1 MYNDYS
7 DQLWIYEQV
16 RNNTWLWEKRTSSMP
31 TRTGHQ
37 AWTEGTFMCINSVQN
52 NLNDTGDIRI
62 EKSCDFGKMPI
73 LDYLTL
79 TNTKSPFQQTRLL
92 PHLERRK
99 TQCRHLIALYRFLSF
114 SSFHL
119 PQSTGFVYLS

>member
-1 MYNDYS
+1 
-7 DQLWIYEQV
+7 
-16 RNNTWLWEKRTSSMP
+16 
-31 TRTGHQ
+31 
-37 AWTEGTFMCINSVQN
+37 MCINSVQN

-62 EKSCDFGKMPI
+62 EKSCDFGKMLI
-73 LDYLTL
+73 LNYLTL

-99 TQCRHLIALYRFLSF
+99 TQFLHLIALYRFLSF

-119 PQSTGFVYLS
+119 PQSTDFVYLS